1 MLRRKY
7 GKYISFSVPIK
18 KEHDND
24 KTITYKL
31 KFIDT
36 CRFMQSKLSD
46 LVDNLSEINDKA
58 CKTCIERKNV
68 KSECQFIR
76 DKNDR
81 LHYKCK
87 ECGKRCTKSINGLI
101 EKFPR
106 MYQFCNGNLNKF
118 VLLLKKD
125 IYPYEYVDSWERFNE
140 TSLPD
145 KKFFYSELNLE
156 DITDKDYSHA
166 QKVFEKFSTDI
177 VHYHDVYVQTD
188 TLLLADVFEKFR
200 DICIEIYGL
209 DPSRFLSAPGLVWQ
223 ACLKKTEVKL

>member
-24 KTITYKL
+24 KTTTYKT

-46 LVDNLSEINDKA
+46 LVDNLSEINNKD
-58 CKTCIERKNV
+58 CKTCMERKNI
-68 KSECQFIR
+68 KSECEFIGF
-76 DKNDR
+76 KNNR
-81 LHYKCK
+81 LNYRCK
-87 ECGKRCTKSINGLI
+87 ECKGTSTKSINGLI

-200 DICIEIYGL
+200 DIFIEIYGL
-209 DPSRFLSAPGLVWQ
+209 DPSHFLSASRIAWQ
-223 ACLKKTEVKL
+223 ACLKKQM